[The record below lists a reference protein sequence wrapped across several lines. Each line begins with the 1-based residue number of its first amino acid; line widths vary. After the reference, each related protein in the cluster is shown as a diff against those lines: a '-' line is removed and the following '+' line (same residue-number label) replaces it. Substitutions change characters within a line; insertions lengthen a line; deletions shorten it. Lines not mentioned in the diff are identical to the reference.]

1 MQTHKESSE
10 VVLTA
15 KEVAAAL
22 RVDLSTV
29 YRWVHTGT
37 LNAVQFG
44 PSGYTVRIPAAELG
58 RLSASAPKPAAG
70 GAAPPGVA
78 ALARA
83 HELPDLPRNRVTQE
97 AK

>member
-1 MQTHKESSE
+1 MHSMQTHKEWSE
-10 VVLTA
+10 VLLTA

-44 PSGYTVRIPAAELG
+44 PSGYTVRIPSAELA
-58 RLSASAPKPAAG
+58 RLSASPKP
-70 GAAPPGVA
+70 V
-78 ALARA
+78 A
-83 HELPDLPRNRVTQE
+83 HELPDLPRTG
-97 AK
+97 

>member
-10 VVLTA
+10 VLLTA

-44 PSGYTVRIPAAELG
+44 PSGYTVRIPSAELA
-58 RLSASAPKPAAG
+58 RLSASPKPAAG
-70 GAAPPGVA
+70 GATSTGAGS
-78 ALARA
+78 
-83 HELPDLPRNRVTQE
+83 PRSGPE
-97 AK
+97 GDA